1 MDELIFPGLQFG
13 SAVSTY
19 KRQSVTMKELIITSG
34 DKRIYGMLYEPAGEG
49 KHPAVLMSHG
59 YNGSHTDWVNEGE
72 YYSRHGYVVY
82 AYDFCG
88 GSSHSLSSGRSTEMS
103 VLSEKEDLMTVFDYV
118 RKLDNVDPDRIVLFG
133 GSQGGFVSSL
143 AAAKLGDSVRAL
155 VMYFPALCIPDNWKE
170 NYPDPAQAPETF
182 DFWGLELGRKYVEDA
197 HRIDVYGTIGQYKG
211 DVLILHG
218 DEDDIVPFSYSEKA
232 AKTYEKATL
241 VRMEGEGHGF
251 TPEGGEKAMQTVLDF
266 LDEHCLKAVIR
277 HISADQIERL
287 HPLPPGR

>member
-1 MDELIFPGLQFG
+1 
-13 SAVSTY
+13 
-19 KRQSVTMKELIITSG
+19 MKELKITSG

-133 GSQGGFVSSL
+133 GKFHAIQLLDRCSGGLSQNSINRHHLYFKLLVVILYFLVFSGGLDRVKHNEFVDGGSAIVSAIIIGAEVAVQSGGNPL
-143 AAAKLGDSVRAL
+143 AVHVLH
-155 VMYFPALCIPDNWKE
+155 IPSD
-170 NYPDPAQAPETF
+170 
-182 DFWGLELGRKYVEDA
+182 G
-197 HRIDVYGTIGQYKG
+197 
-211 DVLILHG
+211 
-218 DEDDIVPFSYSEKA
+218 
-232 AKTYEKATL
+232 
-241 VRMEGEGHGF
+241 
-251 TPEGGEKAMQTVLDF
+251 
-266 LDEHCLKAVIR
+266 
-277 HISADQIERL
+277 
-287 HPLPPGR
+287 